1 MLSDIPPA
9 PLDSMENKP
18 PKVYFV
24 DLEGKLRDSPDIF
37 VDVIRWIWP
46 SRRNLKLNVIL
57 S

>member
-24 DLEGKLRDSPDIF
+24 DLEGKLRDSPDII

-46 SRRNLKLNVIL
+46 SRRDLKLNVIL